1 MNTHNIN
8 YNTNKNT
15 INCLLVIYFVSCI
28 FFSINICYSQSI
40 TKHDTLTGNY
50 KTTQLKKIDTLLT
63 LYKEKS
69 AYKYLNLLP
78 NVSYNYNPVSNN
90 NYVSVGINFNSFAT
104 YFQNRKRTKIELEKL
119 KITLHENLNNK
130 IINLENQHQKLTD
143 DLESLKVEIQH
154 FKIINKLYKLKSV
167 QYENNKINLETW
179 LKEQSIYTKN
189 YLTIQKKIK
198 QLKSKFKYYYK
209 QIKSPNNVLELNI
222 LNNLS
227 NQLKSF
233 QP

>member
-1 MNTHNIN
+1 MFFVMFFNVKKCNSQNHIILNDS
-8 YNTNKNT
+8 
-15 INCLLVIYFVSCI
+15 LLI
-28 FFSINICYSQSI
+28 
-40 TKHDTLTGNY
+40 NY

-198 QLKSKFKYYYK
+198 QLQSKYKHYYK